1 MKEVKFKLCI
11 FNIVFDEVEKIINKL
26 NVNLKEL

>member
-11 FNIVFDEVEKIINKL
+11 FNIVFDEVEKINWMFSF
-26 NVNLKEL
+26 NLKEL